1 MLGKKKLAEQN
12 KSGNTEMRREMETIK
27 NYLETMFAKLP
38 DTQEV
43 RKARAELWQMMEDKY
58 MELINE
64 GKAENEAIG
73 TVIAEF
79 GNIDELAGDLG
90 IKAAVSSESFG
101 KARRVTL
108 DDAKGYLRAKMYE
121 GYAVGFGVLLCI
133 VSCCGFVAGLSDFAS
148 VGIMFVAIAAAVGL
162 FVFSGLVMGRWS
174 YIKKEA
180 CSISAET
187 REYVRGKRESFRAES
202 AVMIAIGVILCIV
215 SVVPIIVADELG
227 LNEGY
232 ALVIMFFAI
241 GIGVLLFVAAGVR
254 SKSYKV
260 VLLLGGD
267 EAVNGVYEPI
277 EKKKVY
283 KNEKVEAVM
292 SVYWLSV
299 TCIYLIWSFLTFD
312 WHITWIVWVVAALAE
327 KIIESVYVEH

>member
-1 MLGKKKLAEQN
+1 
-12 KSGNTEMRREMETIK
+12 MRREMETIK
-27 NYLETMFAKLP
+27 NYLETMFARLP

-58 MELINE
+58 VELINE

-90 IKAAVSSESFG
+90 IKAAVSLESFD

-108 DDAKGYLRAKMYE
+108 DEAKGYLKAKMYE
-121 GYAVGFGVLLCI
+121 GYAVGFGVFLCI
-133 VSCCGFVAGLSDFAS
+133 VSCCGFVEGLSDFAS
-148 VGIMFVAIAAAVGL
+148 VGIMFAAIAAAVGL
-162 FVFSGLVMGRWS
+162 FVFSGLVMGRWD

-180 CSISAET
+180 CSISSQT
-187 REYVRGKRESFRAES
+187 REYVRGRRENFRAEL
-202 AVMIAIGVILCIV
+202 AVMIAVGVILCIV

-260 VLLLGGD
+260 VLLLGGE

-312 WHITWIVWVVAALAE
+312 WHITWIVWVVAALVE
-327 KIIESVYVEH
+327 QIIESLYVEH